1 MLNDKEYID
10 WLKKTIKIIKK
21 YNLKHILFEV
31 KTMHPLGDKGIVDKD
46 MLKVNIKDNKE
57 TIENHIFDVL

>member
-10 WLKKTIKIIKK
+10 WLKETIKIIKK

-31 KTMHPLGDKGIVDKD
+31 KTI
-46 MLKVNIKDNKE
+46 
-57 TIENHIFDVL
+57 

>member
-10 WLKKTIKIIKK
+10 WLKETAKIIKK
-21 YNLKHILFEV
+21 YNLKYVLFEV
-31 KTMHPLGDKGIVDKD
+31 KIMHPLGDKGITDKD

-57 TIENHIFDVL
+57 TIENHIFDIL